1 MEPFSDA
8 GRVTHNRKKMMS
20 CKDLKENF
28 DDFVDET
35 LGEGITALLEH
46 HVAACDACQQLIERE
61 RKLRSSLTEYGDSS
75 MPTPDA
81 SFFDDALINA
91 GTRGIKQRNKQSW
104 MTGFG
109 SAVAAGLAIW
119 LFSGAIIDAPMTE
132 SPIPTITMALEEPR
146 TVNLVFSSVA
156 ALENATL
163 TVSLPEGIEI
173 AGFEGQREI
182 TWITDLKAGK
192 NLLPLRL
199 IAILPTTG
207 ELLATLK
214 HGEDDRT
221 FRLRV
226 DVS

>member
-1 MEPFSDA
+1 
-8 GRVTHNRKKMMS
+8 MMS
-20 CKDLKENF
+20 CKNLKENI
-28 DDFVDET
+28 DDYVDGT
-35 LGEGITALLEH
+35 LSEGVTALLEH
-46 HVAACDACQQLIERE
+46 HVAACDACQQLVERE
-61 RKLRSSLTEYGDSS
+61 FKLRSALREYGDSS

-81 SFFDDALINA
+81 SFFDQVLVTAER
-91 GTRGIKQRNKQSW
+91 RGVKHQHKRSW

-119 LFSGAIIDAPMTE
+119 LLSGVILDAPTMD

-146 TVNLVFSSVA
+146 TVNLVFSSA
-156 ALENATL
+156 SALENATL
-163 TVSLPEGIEI
+163 TVTLPDGIEI

-182 TWITDLKAGK
+182 TWVTDLKAGK

-207 ELLATLK
+207 ELMATLK

-221 FRLRV
+221 FRLRI
-226 DVS
+226 DVT

>member
-1 MEPFSDA
+1 
-8 GRVTHNRKKMMS
+8 MS

-28 DDFVDET
+28 DEYVDET
-35 LGEGITALLEH
+35 LGEGVALLLDH
-46 HVAACDACQQLIERE
+46 HVASCDACQQLIERE
-61 RKLRSSLTEYGDSS
+61 RQLRSSLREYGDSS
-75 MPTPDA
+75 MSTPDA
-81 SFFDDALINA
+81 SFFDQALITA
-91 GTRGIKQRNKQSW
+91 ERRGVRQQHKRSW

-109 SAVAAGLAIW
+109 SAVAAGLAVW
-119 LFSGAIIDAPMTE
+119 LLSGVIINAPATD
-132 SPIPTITMALEEPR
+132 SAIPTITMALEEPR
-146 TVNLVFSSVA
+146 TVNLVFSSAVA
-156 ALENATL
+156 LKDATL
-163 TVSLPEGIEI
+163 TIVLPDGVEL
-173 AGFEGQREI
+173 AGYEGQREI
-182 TWITDLKAGK
+182 TWMTDLEAGK

>member
-1 MEPFSDA
+1 
-8 GRVTHNRKKMMS
+8 MS

-28 DDFVDET
+28 DDYVDET
-35 LGEGITALLEH
+35 LSEGVNALLKH
-46 HVAACDACQQLIERE
+46 HVASCDSCQQLVERE
-61 RKLRSSLTEYGDSS
+61 RQLRASLQEYGDSA

-81 SFFDDALINA
+81 GFFDQALITA
-91 GTRGIKQRNKQSW
+91 VGRGVKQQHKRSW

-109 SAVAAGLAIW
+109 SAIAAGLAIW
-119 LFSGAIIDAPMTE
+119 ILSGVIIDAPTAG

-146 TVNLVFSSVA
+146 TVNLVFSSA
-156 ALENATL
+156 SALENATL
-163 TVSLPEGIEI
+163 TVSLPDGIEI

-182 TWITDLKAGK
+182 TWVTNLKAGK
-192 NLLPLRL
+192 NFLPLRL

-226 DVS
+226 DVT